1 MLPDFPALK
10 QRLLRLAWFEHRRQ
24 VEADGLIGAISAV
37 PYFEGR
43 RFATGDVEG
52 YVEQSVPE
60 VTAIPYE
67 IERSAIIERGLSA
80 LSEGLKRASE
90 LQIQAMHEMLFRKH
104 GEATARVGNQVD
116 AGGQPFSADLYFKML
131 ETVQIDFDDYGRP
144 DVSGVRLVM
153 HPDQAQKVQP
163 LMAEWQN
170 DEAFQ
175 RRYREIM
182 LKKRD
187 EWRDRESNRK
197 LVD

>member
-24 VEADGLIGAISAV
+24 VEADGLIGSISAV

-52 YVEQSVPE
+52 YVGQSVPE

-67 IERSAIIERGLSA
+67 IERAAIIEDGLSA
-80 LSEGLKRASE
+80 LSESLKRASE

-104 GEATARVGNQVD
+104 GEATERVGNQVD

-163 LMAEWQN
+163 MMAEMRFCLL
-170 DEAFQ
+170 A
-175 RRYREIM
+175 
-182 LKKRD
+182 
-187 EWRDRESNRK
+187 
-197 LVD
+197 VT